1 MTNRVGGLAKAK
13 VDPAVADWL
22 KDAQTNKAALT
33 KKQKRDMKRVR
44 VKYDL
49 DPKLKT
55 LIEAKAKRVG
65 TSAAQLASFRVT
77 YAAGFTGLGGGAT
90 RFAAETLLDLLSG
103 AETERTRLEMVRR
116 KPVPFPPE
124 PLASVGIHLT
134 RWSLDRADHR
144 EGRRNPFLRALD
156 AAGLGFD
163 S

>member
-49 DPKLKT
+49 DPKLKA

-65 TSAAQLASFRVT
+65 TSASQLAAFLLT
-77 YAAGFTGLGGGAT
+77 YAAWKMAAGDAAIREALVDGKSPSAT
-90 RFAAETLLDLLSG
+90 MKFEWNLDAPEAWSIS
-103 AETERTRLEMVRR
+103 ETEGQSEAWGKWGSSANGDVRR
-116 KPVPFPPE
+116 
-124 PLASVGIHLT
+124 GQ
-134 RWSLDRADHR
+134 
-144 EGRRNPFLRALD
+144 
-156 AAGLGFD
+156 
-163 S
+163 